1 MYNKDAIEIIEI
13 TNENLDYAFSDE
25 LKKKGYLEVRIGSV
39 FLHIYAHQ
47 IGEHDSATIR
57 VHKANENTIV
67 KMHGKIDS
75 KVSKKKKMFPSF
87 SVTDIKM
94 S

>member
-1 MYNKDAIEIIEI
+1 MYNTDAIEIIEI
-13 TNENLDYAFSDE
+13 TNDETDYPFSDDI
-25 LKKKGYLEVRIGSV
+25 KKTGYLEVRLGSV
-39 FLHIYAHQ
+39 FLHIYANQ
-47 IGEHDSATIR
+47 VGEHDSAIIR

-67 KMHGKIDS
+67 KMHGKTDS